1 MGITNKEC
9 LNRIATL
16 VEELNISDSV
26 ISTAISKNEYSEALK
41 DATFN
46 EIGDEI
52 WDYYCFVC
60 DVKAALMEVGKWGWR
75 LKKSNKSYIKPI

>member
-1 MGITNKEC
+1 MTNKEC

-26 ISTAISKNEYSEALK
+26 ISKDEYLEAIK

-46 EIGDEI
+46 EIVDEI
-52 WDYYCFVC
+52 WDYYCFVS
-60 DVKAALMEVGKWGWR
+60 DVRSTLMEVGK
-75 LKKSNKSYIKPI
+75 

>member
-1 MGITNKEC
+1 MGMTNKEC

-26 ISTAISKNEYSEALK
+26 ISKDEYLEAIK

-46 EIGDEI
+46 EIVDEI
-52 WDYYCFVC
+52 WDYYCFVS
-60 DVKAALMEVGKWGWR
+60 DVKSALMEAKDG
-75 LKKSNKSYIKPI
+75 NK

>member
-1 MGITNKEC
+1 MGMTNNEC
-9 LNRIATL
+9 LNRIAKL

-26 ISTAISKNEYSEALK
+26 IPKDEYLEAIK

-46 EIGDEI
+46 EIVDEI

-60 DVKAALMEVGKWGWR
+60 DVKGALMEVGKWE
-75 LKKSNKSYIKPI
+75 